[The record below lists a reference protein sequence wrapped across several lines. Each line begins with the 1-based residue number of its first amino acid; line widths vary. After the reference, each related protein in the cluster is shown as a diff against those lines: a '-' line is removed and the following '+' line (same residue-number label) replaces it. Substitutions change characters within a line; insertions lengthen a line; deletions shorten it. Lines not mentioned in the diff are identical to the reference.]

1 MVSEVHAHEPFCPEP
16 VVARRSMV
24 EIHGRKGYSP
34 QGGHKDRNELES

>member
-1 MVSEVHAHEPFCPEP
+1 MVSEVHAHGLRCPEP
-16 VVARRSMV
+16 VVAQLSMV